1 MSKIEVGSKVRPKED
16 RTCHELNR
24 DKVYEVTEVTD
35 SGNLALLGVPSW
47 WNPGRFELVTDPPQ
61 ETCDDQ
67 APQDLSHVWQVG
79 RTYKTTLEGVTVK
92 VTEIDGSG
100 DIAGERSDE
109 QYAPW
114 YWIAKTGRMLG
125 RESHQTEPHLLPI
138 EVEQP
143 EPAPSKSQQIRDEA
157 AEALANWGEKRVDPV
172 NHPPHYTQ
180 HPSGIECIQ
189 VTEHMNFC
197 RGNAVKYIW
206 RAGEK
211 GDAVED
217 LRKAVWYLTREIE
230 RIESKGGATT

>member
-1 MSKIEVGSKVRPKED
+1 VSKIEVGSKVRPKED

-79 RTYKTTLEGVTVK
+79 RTYKTTLEGETVK

-157 AEALANWGEKRVDPV
+157 AEALAKVDAKRVDPV
-172 NHPPHYTQ
+172 NHPPHYNQ
-180 HPSGIECIQ
+180 GSVECIDAIRAAL
-189 VTEHMNFC
+189 TDEEWRGYC
-197 RGNAVKYIW
+197 KGNALKYIW
-206 RAGEK
+206 RERHK
-211 GDAVED
+211 GGDESVA
-217 LRKAVWYLTREIE
+217 KAAWYLE
-230 RIESKGGATT
+230 RMKGGE